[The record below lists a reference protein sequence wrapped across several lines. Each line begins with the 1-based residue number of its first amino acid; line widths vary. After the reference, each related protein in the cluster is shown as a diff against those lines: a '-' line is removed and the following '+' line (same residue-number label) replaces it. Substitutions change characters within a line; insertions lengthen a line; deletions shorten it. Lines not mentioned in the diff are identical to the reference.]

1 MTAELFTNK
10 KLISKKCF
18 GKTLKNFCT
27 TIDAVLSFLS
37 VSSLFIGGHG
47 FFKTY
52 ISFLLLG
59 MNPNITACAVVF
71 LISFSVYSLDKI
83 ADMDKDITNMPQR
96 HSFLYGRKKLVFVS
110 AIAAY
115 LAAIVLVLSS
125 KPIALPIIFIPFI
138 ANAFY
143 ATKLHKDLP
152 RLKDIPGI
160 KNLVVALS
168 WALVTTLVPAMY
180 LTDQSIDI
188 VGAVIYFL
196 LIKTLVDNVLYDI
209 RDIKGDAENGVRT
222 MAVLLGKRKTVALL
236 LVINSTLLPLLGFTG
251 IADKTLALALT
262 LYGCAYII
270 YFRERRNP
278 IALDFFVEG
287 EWMLM
292 TALLLSAVRIGIE
305 IS

>member
-1 MTAELFTNK
+1 
-10 KLISKKCF
+10 
-18 GKTLKNFCT
+18 
-27 TIDAVLSFLS
+27 
-37 VSSLFIGGHG
+37 
-47 FFKTY
+47 
-52 ISFLLLG
+52 
-59 MNPNITACAVVF
+59 
-71 LISFSVYSLDKI
+71 
-83 ADMDKDITNMPQR
+83 
-96 HSFLYGRKKLVFVS
+96 
-110 AIAAY
+110 
-115 LAAIVLVLSS
+115 
-125 KPIALPIIFIPFI
+125 
-138 ANAFY
+138 
-143 ATKLHKDLP
+143 
-152 RLKDIPGI
+152 
-160 KNLVVALS
+160 
-168 WALVTTLVPAMY
+168 MY